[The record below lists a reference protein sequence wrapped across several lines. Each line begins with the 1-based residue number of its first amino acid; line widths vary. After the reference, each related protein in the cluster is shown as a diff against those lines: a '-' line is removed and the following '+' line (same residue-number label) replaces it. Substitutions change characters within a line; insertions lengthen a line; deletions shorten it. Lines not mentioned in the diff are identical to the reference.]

1 VASSEVEICP
11 RGRPALE
18 RGGDLPEGSRG
29 WLFDGLAEVTWAM
42 GSFLL
47 QAMIVRSVI
56 HGLWVRYVL
65 LFCEKWGLSLVIRGP
80 SWLSPTVAP
89 SLCSGIR

>member
-1 VASSEVEICP
+1 VVRP

-18 RGGDLPEGSRG
+18 RGGDFTALRPTLERGGSSPEGSRG
-29 WLFDGLAEVTWAM
+29 WPLVGLAKVNWVV

-47 QAMIVRSVI
+47 QAMIVRDAI
-56 HGLWVRYVL
+56 HGWWVRLRL

-80 SWLSPTVAP
+80 SWLSPTP
-89 SLCSGIR
+89 